1 MKINHRPLDKAIK
14 SWYIA
19 DEPIKFSGIYNV
31 DEIFEDIP
39 GNTEEILF
47 KIPDEILAE
56 TGWGEGDVIE
66 IETEGNS
73 LIIKKKD
80 VAENRQTA

>member
-1 MKINHRPLDKAIK
+1 MKIDHAPLDKAIK
-14 SWYIA
+14 SWFIA
-19 DEPIKFSGIYNV
+19 DEPIKFSKIYNV
-31 DEIFEDIP
+31 ENLFEDIP

-56 TGWGEGDVIE
+56 KGWGEGDVIE

-80 VAENRQTA
+80 VAENKQTA